1 MSAVQRCLNGPLPAI
16 RANVQDRSE
25 AVAQICRRYRVARLE
40 LFGSA
45 CTADF
50 DAQSSDVDFLVEF
63 LPGTDLGPW
72 LSRLFDLQRALSR
85 FFGRAV
91 DPVMAS
97 ALRDPWFRREAEKT
111 RTTIYDASQEP
122 QMAA

>member
-1 MSAVQRCLNGPLPAI
+1 MPVMRAIIQERSA
-16 RANVQDRSE
+16 
-25 AVAQICRRYRVARLE
+25 AVAEICRRYRVARLE
-40 LFGSA
+40 VFGSA
-45 CTADF
+45 CTAEF
-50 DAQSSDVDFLVEF
+50 DAQRSDVDFLVEF

-72 LSRLFDLQRALSR
+72 LSRLFDLQKVLNQLFRR
-85 FFGRAV
+85 NV
-91 DPVMAS
+91 DLVMAS